1 MQIFLIL
8 ALLIAILAVIFA
20 VQNITAVTIT
30 FFSWS
35 IHTSLAVA
43 LLSALGVGVLI
54 TILLSIPGRLK
65 GTWNSASQNANIQPL
80 RLNVIAC
87 SKTG

>member
-30 FFSWS
+30 F
-35 IHTSLAVA
+35 LA
-43 LLSALGVGVLI
+43 GVF
-54 TILLSIPGRLK
+54 ILR
-65 GTWNSASQNANIQPL
+65 WQ
-80 RLNVIAC
+80 
-87 SKTG
+87 